1 MSGVQASA
9 PGAGAS
15 ATGAGTSV
23 PPSETQWAWASWSLT
38 NTPVPSHQG
47 HATVDGSPP
56 RLETTV
62 PIPRQAVQ
70 GDGSGAASP
79 EVVLE
84 SLVLTG
90 RGGYSVPGPVS

>member
-1 MSGVQASA
+1 VSRAQAPAS
-9 PGAGAS
+9 GAGGS

-23 PPSETQWAWASWSLT
+23 PPWDSQWPWASWSAM
-38 NTPVPSHQG
+38 NTPVPSHHGQ
-47 HATVDGSPP
+47 ATVDGLPP

-70 GDGSGAASP
+70 GDGSGASP

-90 RGGYSVPGPVS
+90 RGGYSVPGPLS